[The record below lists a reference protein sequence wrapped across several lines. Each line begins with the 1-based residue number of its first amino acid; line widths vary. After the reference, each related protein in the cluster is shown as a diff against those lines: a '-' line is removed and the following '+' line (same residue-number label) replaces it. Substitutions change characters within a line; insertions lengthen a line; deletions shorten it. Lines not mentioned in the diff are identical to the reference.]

1 MPKKTNKINAA
12 DRRIIAQL
20 QRLLNIKLPQH
31 EYLKP
36 WTPGYAV
43 NKSGAVTA
51 LLLYDSNLDDKAL
64 NTASQPLTALTAL
77 TSLDLGGN
85 GLTDCSPLKPLTA
98 LKSLSLWNNKIT
110 DISPLNPL
118 TALTSLYLAV
128 NQITDISP
136 LNPLTALTSLDLAVN
151 QITDCSPLK
160 PLTALTSLDL
170 SQNNLTDISP
180 LKPLTAL
187 TRLALHRNK
196 IKDLPE
202 WITELGMEIYSDNSY
217 HETGI
222 ALENNPLETPP
233 LEIVKQGKDAIR
245 NYFAETASGEL
256 DHLYEAK
263 LLIVGEERAGKSSLT
278 EALSDPNYKFQA
290 KPSTEGID
298 IKQWIIPS
306 EGEVLPRG

>member
-1 MPKKTNKINAA
+1 MPKKTNKINPA
-12 DRRIIAQL
+12 DAKIIAQL
-20 QRLLNIKLPQH
+20 QRLLNIELPQL
-31 EYLKP
+31 EAP
-36 WTPGYAV
+36 GPFGPGYFV
-43 NKSGAVTA
+43 DESGAVTA
-51 LLLYDSNLDDKAL
+51 LLLYDTNLDDKAL
-64 NTASQPLTALTAL
+64 NTAAQPLAALTALTAL
-77 TSLDLGGN
+77 NLY
-85 GLTDCSPLKPLTA
+85 
-98 LKSLSLWNNKIT
+98 NNEIT

-118 TALTSLYLAV
+118 TALTSLYLAD

-136 LNPLTALTSLDLAVN
+136 LNPLTALTSLDLAYN
-151 QITDCSPLK
+151 QISE
-160 PLTALTSLDL
+160 
-170 SQNNLTDISP
+170 ISP
-180 LKPLTAL
+180 LNPLTAL
-187 TRLALHRNK
+187 TRLALHHNK

-202 WITELGMEIYSDNSY
+202 WIAELGMEIYSDSES
-217 HETGI
+217 HPTGI
-222 ALENNPLETPP
+222 DLQNNPLETPP